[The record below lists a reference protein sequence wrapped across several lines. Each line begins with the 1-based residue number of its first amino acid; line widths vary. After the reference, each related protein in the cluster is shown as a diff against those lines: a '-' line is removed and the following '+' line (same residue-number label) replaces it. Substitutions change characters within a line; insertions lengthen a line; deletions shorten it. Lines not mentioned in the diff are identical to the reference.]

1 MDQAQNGTKVRVEY
15 TGKLRDGTV
24 FDSNRGGE
32 LLEFTIGAGDLLPGF
47 ENTVAGMSVGE
58 TRMVSIPPEE
68 GYGLRDESLITK
80 IPRAKMAN
88 NAVPQVGQTLTM
100 RRRDGEEAE
109 VTVVAVDESTVTID
123 GNNPLA
129 GQQLAFE
136 IQLVEIVG

>member
-1 MDQAQNGTKVRVEY
+1 
-15 TGKLRDGTV
+15 
-24 FDSNRGGE
+24 
-32 LLEFTIGAGDLLPGF
+32 
-47 ENTVAGMSVGE
+47 
-58 TRMVSIPPEE
+58 MVSITPEE

-88 NAVPQVGQTLTM
+88 NAAPQVGQTLTM